1 MNKQIL
7 GILLCFTVLLSITQY
22 AEAKIP
28 PTSAIQMIN
37 GTGGNVTAGN
47 YKDFVTFEEGTGIA
61 ISWDYTLH
69 KITFSSNGA
78 GNPIENYCTG
88 TEKFRAYNS
97 TTHLFLCDTDS
108 TGSGGSGQNNTAS
121 SSGVGYSLVLPKV
134 GIDLPFK
141 GLWVSGDLSISNNA
155 TDITISHLATAF
167 NDTDTN
173 TAQITS
179 AGGTTL
185 FKQRDNATQNTIK
198 GLTTTYGITLTGN
211 TNDVNITPNFKVNTK
226 TPATRQ
232 FLTSFNNAT
241 TSGLFSSVTFGI
253 DSITCG
259 ANQFVNLITNSSGLT
274 TCATPTGSTDTN
286 TAQIISAGG
295 TTLFKQ
301 RDNAT
306 QNTIKGL
313 TTTYGITLTGNTNDV
328 NITPNFKVNTKTPAT
343 RQFLTSFN
351 NATTSGNFATSTFG
365 ANSITCSGTDKLS
378 IYNNATGLFTC
389 STDTSGSGT
398 ARESLVATWNT
409 DKTWANIGVTFVNVY
424 TTGTGDPFRIDT
436 NGKTTVT
443 LMIDWTK
450 VGAGTQ
456 KCKLAI
462 VGTEGTI
469 LIMHTNLVSG
479 INTNATVS
487 IPVAQQNTI
496 SNYKL
501 MCLSSTSTDD
511 PVFLMGRVL
520 LR

>member
-7 GILLCFTVLLSITQY
+7 GILLCFTVLLSITQT

-28 PTSAIQMIN
+28 PTSAYQMIN

-97 TTHLFLCDTDS
+97 TTHLFLCDTDN

-155 TDITISHLATAF
+155 TDITISHSATAF

-179 AGGTTL
+179 AGGLSL

-198 GLTTTYGITLTGN
+198 GLTTTYGITLTSN

-226 TPATRQ
+226 IPATRQ
-232 FLTSFNNAT
+232 FLTSF
-241 TSGLFSSVTFGI
+241 
-253 DSITCG
+253 D
-259 ANQFVNLITNSSGLT
+259 NS
-274 TCATPTGSTDTN
+274 
-286 TAQIISAGG
+286 
-295 TTLFKQ
+295 
-301 RDNAT
+301 
-306 QNTIKGL
+306 
-313 TTTYGITLTGNTNDV
+313 
-328 NITPNFKVNTKTPAT
+328 
-343 RQFLTSFN
+343 
-351 NATTSGNFATSTFG
+351 TTSGNFATTTFG
-365 ANSITCSGTDKLS
+365 ANSITCTGTDKLS

-398 ARESLVATWNT
+398 ARESLVAYWNI
-409 DKTWANIGVTFVNVY
+409 DKTWVNIGVTFVNVDL
-424 TTGTGDPFRIDT
+424 TGLGNPARIDT
-436 NGKTTVT
+436 NGKTTAT
-443 LMIDWTK
+443 LFIDWTK

-456 KCKLAI
+456 KCKVAV
-462 VGTEGTI
+462 VGSENTI
-469 LIMHTNLVSG
+469 LIMLTNLVSG
-479 INTNATVS
+479 ANTNATVS
-487 IPVAQQNTI
+487 IPVAQLNTI
-496 SNYKL
+496 ANYKL

-511 PVFLMGRVL
+511 PVFLTGQVL